1 MKENRICSKNKSSR
15 VRKTSTCWASLWW
28 QDRVTS
34 QLDRGHQ
41 DLTWVSPGD
50 AHFSTPALLHLPLTA
65 WLKLPISDSTHLE
78 SLSYRNFLQ
87 GRPLVLC
94 ICHLFQ
100 RHDVADAGS
109 TNVVRASDGPTVR
122 TGCREVPNG
131 VRASSLGSRSS
142 QTTCLHMGHLVLMVP
157 WADLK
162 AGNSLT
168 GVLHSINQC
177 D

>member
-1 MKENRICSKNKSSR
+1 MNENRICSKNKSSR
-15 VRKTSTCWASLWW
+15 VQKTSTCWASLWW
-28 QDRVTS
+28 QDWVAA
-34 QLDRGHQ
+34 QLDRRHQ

-65 WLKLPISDSTHLE
+65 WLKLPISDSTHLA

-87 GRPLVLC
+87 YCPLVLC

-100 RHDVADAGS
+100 CHDVPDTGS
-109 TNVVRASDGPTVR
+109 TNVVRASEGSTVR
-122 TGCREVPNG
+122 TGCQEVLNG
-131 VRASSLGSRSS
+131 LRASSLGSQSS
-142 QTTCLHMGHLVLMVP
+142 QTTCLYIRHLVLMVP

-162 AGNSLT
+162 AGNSLI